1 MDNSAGRDL
10 FKKLFPASS
19 LVASGLPAFQ
29 RQETIFVTLD
39 LSLLSILLVSHALL
53 STYWGNPSTLLVS
66 VLGIGFSLRS
76 AEFIWVHSLSEMP
89 SQRAI
94 IRLTWLSIYLD
105 FALGV
110 ILSILTNSE
119 DPPYYILLVVPVL
132 LAAFRFPALKLASII
147 LLASFGVF
155 FPVWV
160 FFRQHPPVEILEYLE
175 AGVSSVLLFIVGSVV
190 WMLVRDLRQ
199 REEEAEHHLVTLY
212 QTRQKSLEEEKLV
225 ALGHLSAAIAGEI
238 LTPAA
243 YIWESIAEA
252 RQTPA
257 IEGDPKLQAAQTEA
271 SRLVSLASDFLFY
284 ARLDAS
290 TGTVTLVPLVAAD
303 VVDSCRGRAEERGV
317 KVVLDQGGELF
328 IDANPILVRQAIMKL
343 VQNAIEACEKGDVV
357 EVRLYGRDQSVC
369 LEVQN
374 PGAPIADSNRTRI
387 FEPFFTTKAGGT
399 GMGLSISR
407 KIARIHGGDLE
418 LISNDPGKICFL
430 FTIPALEA
438 PRGAA
443 SKRVAFGVSS

>member
-1 MDNSAGRDL
+1 MENSAGRAL

-19 LVASGLPAFQ
+19 LLASGLPAFQ

-39 LSLLSILLVSHALL
+39 LSLLSILLVCHALL
-53 STYWGNPSTLLVS
+53 SAYWGNPSTLLVS

-76 AEFIWVHSLSEMP
+76 AEFIWVHSLSELP
-89 SQRAI
+89 SQRTI

-105 FALGV
+105 FALAV

-132 LAAFRFPALKLASII
+132 LAAFRFTAPKLASII

-160 FFRQHPPVEILEYLE
+160 FFRQHPPVDILEFLE

-190 WMLVRDLRQ
+190 WMLVRDLRK

-212 QTRQKSLEEEKLV
+212 QTRQKLLEEEKLV

-243 YIWESIAEA
+243 SIWESIAKA
-252 RQTPA
+252 RETPA
-257 IEGDPKLQAAQTEA
+257 MEGDQKLQAAETEA
-271 SRLVSLASDFLFY
+271 SRLVALASDFLFY

-290 TGTVTLVPLVAAD
+290 TGTVTLVPPVAVD
-303 VVDSCRGRAEERGV
+303 VVESCRARAEEMGV
-317 KVVLDQGGELF
+317 KVVLDQSGELF
-328 IDANPILVRQAIMKL
+328 IDANPILLKQAIVNV
-343 VQNAIEACEKGDVV
+343 VQNAIEACGKGDVV
-357 EVRLYGRDQSVC
+357 EVRLYSRDQSVC

-374 PGAPIADSNRTRI
+374 PGSPIPDSDRTHI
-387 FEPFFTTKAGGT
+387 FEPFFTTKSRGT

-418 LISNDPGKICFL
+418 LISNDPGKVCFL

-438 PRGAA
+438 PRSAV
-443 SKRVAFGVSS
+443 SKRVALGVSS

>member
-1 MDNSAGRDL
+1 L
-10 FKKLFPASS
+10 FKRLFPASS

-39 LSLLSILLVSHALL
+39 LSLLSILLVCHALL
-53 STYWGNPSTLLVS
+53 SKYWGNPSTLLVS

-89 SQRAI
+89 SPRAI

-132 LAAFRFPALKLASII
+132 LAAFRFPAPKLASII

-190 WMLVRDLRQ
+190 WMLVRDLRK

-212 QTRQKSLEEEKLV
+212 QTRQKLVEEEKLV

-238 LTPAA
+238 LTPAVS
-243 YIWESIAEA
+243 IWESIAEA

-257 IEGDPKLQAAQTEA
+257 IGGDQKLQAAQTEA

-290 TGTVTLVPLVAAD
+290 TGTVTSVPVVVGD
-303 VVDSCRGRAEERGV
+303 VVDSCRARAEETGV
-317 KVVLDQGGELF
+317 KVVLDQGRELF
-328 IDANPILVRQAIMKL
+328 IDANPTLLRQAILKL
-343 VQNAIEACEKGDVV
+343 VQNAIEACGKGAMI
-357 EVRLYGRDQSVC
+357 EVRLYSRDQSVC
-369 LEVQN
+369 VEVQN
-374 PGAPIADSNRTRI
+374 PGTPIADSDRTRI

-418 LISNDPGKICFL
+418 LISNDAGKICFL

-438 PRGAA
+438 PQGAA

>member
-1 MDNSAGRDL
+1 L
-10 FKKLFPASS
+10 FKKIFPASS

-39 LSLLSILLVSHALL
+39 LALLSILLVCHALL
-53 STYWGNPSTLLVS
+53 SAYWGNPTTLLVS

-76 AEFIWVHSLSEMP
+76 AEFIWVHSLSELP
-89 SQRAI
+89 SPRTI

-105 FALGV
+105 FLLAV

-119 DPPYYILLVVPVL
+119 DPPYYMLLVVPVL
-132 LAAFRFPALKLASII
+132 LAAFRFTAPKLVSII

-155 FPVWV
+155 FPIWV
-160 FFRQHPPVEILEYLE
+160 YFRQHPPVDILEFLE

-190 WMLVRDLRQ
+190 WMLVRDLRK

-212 QTRQKSLEEEKLV
+212 QTRQKLLEEERLV

-243 YIWESIAEA
+243 AIWEAIAEA
-252 RQTPA
+252 RTKPA
-257 IEGDPKLQAAQTEA
+257 IQGDQNLQAAEA
-271 SRLVSLASDFLFY
+271 ESSRLVALATDFLFY
-284 ARLDAS
+284 ARLDVS
-290 TGTVTLVPLVAAD
+290 TGTVSSMSSVAAD
-303 VVDSCRGRAEERGV
+303 VVDSCRARAEEMGIE
-317 KVVLDQGGELF
+317 VVLRLDQSGELF
-328 IDANPILVRQAIMKL
+328 IDANPVLLRQAILKL
-343 VQNAIEACEKGDVV
+343 VQNAIEACGKGGVV
-357 EVRLYGRDQSVC
+357 EVRLYRRDQFVC
-369 LEVQN
+369 VEIQN
-374 PGAPIADSNRTRI
+374 PGSPIADSDRSRI
-387 FEPFFTTKAGGT
+387 FEPFFSTKARGT

-418 LISNDPGKICFL
+418 LISNDPRKICFL
-430 FTIPALEA
+430 FTMPALEV

-443 SKRVAFGVSS
+443 SKREAVQASG